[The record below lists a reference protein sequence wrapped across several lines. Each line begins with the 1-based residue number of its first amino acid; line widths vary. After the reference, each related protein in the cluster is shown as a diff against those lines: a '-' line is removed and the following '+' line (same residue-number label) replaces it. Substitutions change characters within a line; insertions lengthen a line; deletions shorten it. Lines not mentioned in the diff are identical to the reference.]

1 MAKGLQIGELPQ
13 KENLTGNELIPF
25 QQGSNNGSMS
35 TATLKKYIGTGG
47 STDYMNYITEYN
59 VSVQHSTSGIDGSN
73 KYSLEGAIAQVPQ
86 ELRNIGLKVSF
97 INSDGKVE
105 TWEFQGG
112 TFTSIDNWIRQ
123 ALNVDVENISVNKIS
138 SDKIK
143 SNKTIDNSGN
153 IISSEGRC
161 VVDGFDIGD
170 MDYLYTNCYGI
181 YFYKKTENGL
191 TYLNWKKANAATGR
205 NISKI
210 PKEKESNYCRLLY
223 TTEVPGKYFSGK
235 ENFIFT
241 EFGVAEVPILDYS
254 KNLITESILIKGYNT
269 VNGSLSVNE
278 EYNTT
283 QLIDIKDAKTV
294 FTNAY
299 SVALFTSDGSYI
311 GYTGNQTDS
320 FRELKINQSPA
331 YRYAVFNF
339 NKNTHAFVSLH
350 YFPCNPNSIDMD
362 STMNHD
368 EILRMAFS
376 GKKMTSF
383 GDSIVELVSWQK
395 YVWKYFNMADH
406 YNRGIGGSKVT
417 SVGYKN
423 KLVDESG
430 YYHASNPSEGTI
442 SIKDYMCG
450 DERVSTIPLDT
461 DILII
466 YASAN
471 DISSSV
477 ELGSIDDGDETHFY
491 YAYAL
496 MIRKIIKR
504 IPNAK
509 IFVCTPHNFYNKYE
523 DADYPYK
530 NNQNL
535 TILDYCK
542 VIKDIA
548 AIYGIPVID
557 VNGLSGISTLT
568 ITKDLG
574 DQVHPNNIGG
584 QKIANVI
591 INTLIRFA
599 PIGLQEPRVE
609 DIFH

>member
-1 MAKGLQIGELPQ
+1 MAEGLQIGQLIQ

-25 QQGSNNGSMS
+25 QQGSSNGSMS

-47 STDYMNYITEYN
+47 GTDYMNYITEYN
-59 VSVQHSTSGIDGSN
+59 VSVQHPTSGTGGTN
-73 KYSLEGAIAQVPQ
+73 RYTLETAIVQVPP

-97 INSDGKVE
+97 INSAGKVE

-143 SNKTIDNSGN
+143 SNKLIDNSGN
-153 IISSEGRC
+153 IISFEGRC

-191 TYLNWKKANAATGR
+191 TYLNWKRANAATGR

-210 PKEKESNYCRLLY
+210 PKEKESDYCRLLY

-278 EYNTT
+278 GYNTT

-311 GYTGNQTDS
+311 GYTGHQKDS
-320 FRELKINQSPA
+320 YRELKINQSPA

-383 GDSIVELVSWQK
+383 GDSIVELASWQK

-423 KLVDESG
+423 KLVDEYG

-471 DISSSV
+471 DISGSV

-599 PIGLQEPRVE
+599 PIGLQEPQVE

>member
-1 MAKGLQIGELPQ
+1 MAEGLQIGQLPQ

-25 QQGSNNGSMS
+25 QQGSSNGSMS

-47 STDYMNYITEYN
+47 GTGGNTDYMNYITEYN
-59 VSVQHSTSGIDGSN
+59 VSIQHPTSGIDGSN

-143 SNKTIDNSGN
+143 SNKTIDNLGN

-191 TYLNWKKANAATGR
+191 TYLNWKRANAATGR

-269 VNGSLSVNE
+269 TNGSLSVNE

-383 GDSIVELVSWQK
+383 GDSIVEL
-395 YVWKYFNMADH
+395 
-406 YNRGIGGSKVT
+406 
-417 SVGYKN
+417 
-423 KLVDESG
+423 
-430 YYHASNPSEGTI
+430 AS
-442 SIKDYMCG
+442 
-450 DERVSTIPLDT
+450 
-461 DILII
+461 
-466 YASAN
+466 
-471 DISSSV
+471 
-477 ELGSIDDGDETHFY
+477 
-491 YAYAL
+491 
-496 MIRKIIKR
+496 
-504 IPNAK
+504 
-509 IFVCTPHNFYNKYE
+509 
-523 DADYPYK
+523 
-530 NNQNL
+530 
-535 TILDYCK
+535 
-542 VIKDIA
+542 
-548 AIYGIPVID
+548 
-557 VNGLSGISTLT
+557 
-568 ITKDLG
+568 
-574 DQVHPNNIGG
+574 
-584 QKIANVI
+584 
-591 INTLIRFA
+591 
-599 PIGLQEPRVE
+599 
-609 DIFH
+609 

>member
-1 MAKGLQIGELPQ
+1 MAEGLQIGQLPQ

-25 QQGSNNGSMS
+25 QQGSSNGSMS
-35 TATLKKYIGTGG
+35 TATLKKYIGTGGGTGG

-59 VSVQHSTSGIDGSN
+59 VSVQHPTSGIDGSN
-73 KYSLEGAIAQVPQ
+73 KYSLEDAIAQVPQ

-97 INSDGKVE
+97 INSVGKVE

-153 IISSEGRC
+153 IISSQGRC

-181 YFYKKTENGL
+181 YFYKKAENGL
-191 TYLNWKKANAATGR
+191 TYLNWKRANAATGR

-210 PKEKESNYCRLLY
+210 PKEKESDYCRLLY

-383 GDSIVELVSWQK
+383 GDSIVELASWQK

-423 KLVDESG
+423 KLVDEYG
-430 YYHASNPSEGTI
+430 YYHATNEGGYI
-442 SIKDYMCG
+442 SWYDFACEIYRQAGMDIKVIP
-450 DERVSTIPLDT
+450 VSTEE
-461 DILII
+461 
-466 YASAN
+466 Y
-471 DISSSV
+471 
-477 ELGSIDDGDETHFY
+477 
-491 YAYAL
+491 
-496 MIRKIIKR
+496 
-504 IPNAK
+504 
-509 IFVCTPHNFYNKYE
+509 
-523 DADYPYK
+523 
-530 NNQNL
+530 
-535 TILDYCK
+535 
-542 VIKDIA
+542 
-548 AIYGIPVID
+548 
-557 VNGLSGISTLT
+557 GLSKAARPFNSRLDKSKLKEAGFTPLPTWQNAVERYIKYL
-568 ITKDLG
+568 KE
-574 DQVHPNNIGG
+574 
-584 QKIANVI
+584 
-591 INTLIRFA
+591 
-599 PIGLQEPRVE
+599 QEQATGNE
-609 DIFH
+609 